1 MGELGASS
9 RAAHR
14 EIGQLASEL
23 GIDRLFVLG
32 ENAQWI
38 ADGALE
44 AGMSED
50 AVLVETEHEKMTE
63 SIRRFMRT
71 GDRVLVKGSRA
82 MQMERIVESLAEEEK
97 D

>member
-1 MGELGASS
+1 
-9 RAAHR
+9 
-14 EIGQLASEL
+14 
-23 GIDRLFVLG
+23 
-32 ENAQWI
+32 
-38 ADGALE
+38 
-44 AGMSED
+44 MSED